1 MEDRNLIA
9 HFLQEVKESIC
20 PVLSREVKR
29 FPTKDKLLKKYRD
42 ERIAWENG
50 SNNCSDGITA
60 IVNEMCF
67 AKELLLM
74 GNGKTY
80 ISIDYEKRIP
90 NTAKTIDFFVQTND
104 KETYFDVKTVQP
116 EERDDW
122 KKYEEAKQGGYFPS
136 NTDLVLDQ
144 EFQGGEIYHDFYRAR
159 ERFLEYTQKFEEKI
173 KPIPHHDQY
182 IFKMVFCGDGK
193 WYQSHLEDFADFYR
207 TSQHRPD
214 DNFAEME
221 TDDMKKKNI
230 TLSRMIGGFVYL
242 ERRKSCVDLSKFE
255 LDVHGADFPYF
266 VKD

>member
-9 HFLQEVKESIC
+9 HFLQKVEESIC

-144 EFQGGEIYHDFYRAR
+144 EFEGGEIFHDYFAAR
-159 ERFLEYTQKFEEKI
+159 GRFLEYTKEFEEKI
-173 KPIPHHDQY
+173 EQIPHHDQY
-182 IFKMVFCGDGK
+182 IFIMVFCGNGFD
-193 WYQSHLEDFADFYR
+193 WHQSH
-207 TSQHRPD
+207 
-214 DNFAEME
+214 
-221 TDDMKKKNI
+221 
-230 TLSRMIGGFVYL
+230 
-242 ERRKSCVDLSKFE
+242 
-255 LDVHGADFPYF
+255 
-266 VKD
+266 